1 MTLPPPVPDGP
12 PADDCAR
19 LRSVVASS
27 CDEAHRAESAH
38 AGAAEHVRD
47 LKRDLVAAEHVR
59 VAAGEATDPGLR
71 SAEKARAREIYEHA
85 RQIAKSDEEM
95 AEATAVWARALDR
108 ANRTGRLAQRAL
120 SRAQAKVTGLETE
133 LRTAEHDDE
142 ISRIRAES
150 AEAACLDAR
159 VRLAGCEEQAQAQAP
174 VQVPA
179 PVPAPLA
186 EPAASEPRQSSEPPA
201 AQMASAGQVAPAE
214 QPVAEQPVAEQPVA
228 EQVPPTEQ
236 PVAISQSGVGEP
248 MVIESMVSGDRR
260 ALELAAI
267 QLADHTGL
275 PPGEAQLQLQELVDA
290 ILSSAAAE
298 GFLLFDPDHAFWSAL
313 SIEESRDVVGA
324 LARLGFQF
332 EPAEGWHAGR
342 APAPMDLSMALA
354 YAGLDARNMR
364 DLPGADALRELPRS
378 IGVDARAFLAVQA
391 PDLTLDHVV
400 RALGRRSTQLE
411 PLWNDWGQVRPILL
425 GDRRSL
431 GQLPG

>member
-1 MTLPPPVPDGP
+1 MTLPPPAPEGP
-12 PADDCAR
+12 PANGCAQ
-19 LRSVVASS
+19 LRAAVASS
-27 CDEAHRAESAH
+27 CDEAHRVQSAH
-38 AGAAEHVRD
+38 ASAAEHVRD

-59 VAAGEATDPGLR
+59 VAGAEATDPALR
-71 SAEKARAREIYEHA
+71 SAEKAKAREIYEHA

-95 AEATAVWARALDR
+95 AEATAIWARALDR

-120 SRAQAKVTGLETE
+120 SRTQAAVTGLEAE
-133 LRTAEHDDE
+133 LRAAEHDDE

-159 VRLAGCEEQAQAQAP
+159 VRLAGCEEQAQAPPQSP
-174 VQVPA
+174 TQVPA
-179 PVPAPLA
+179 PPA
-186 EPAASEPRQSSEPPA
+186 EPTVSEPIQSSEAP
-201 AQMASAGQVAPAE
+201 AGQAAPAE
-214 QPVAEQPVAEQPVA
+214 QMAPAELMAPA
-228 EQVPPTEQ
+228 EQ

-267 QLADHTGL
+267 QVADHTGL
-275 PPGEAQLQLQELVDA
+275 SPGEAQLQLQELVDA

-298 GFLLFDPDHAFWSAL
+298 GFLLFDANHPFWSAL

-364 DLPGADALRELPRS
+364 DLPAADALRELPRS
-378 IGVDARAFLAVQA
+378 IAVDARSFLAVQA

-400 RALGRRSTQLE
+400 QALGRRSTQLE
-411 PLWNDWGQVRPILL
+411 SLWNDWGQVRPILL
-425 GDRRSL
+425 SDRRSL
-431 GQLPG
+431 GQVPG